1 MNPVA
6 ILLRAGC
13 LLLTLPLLC
22 APQNANSR
30 IDQLYQQGVEAA
42 KQSDF
47 AAAERAYRAGL
58 EAAQS
63 SDNKVWTARL
73 HRSLAEVREARREW
87 KDAAAEYTQALALY
101 EELGD
106 KSGANAV
113 SMSLARGWAGVSD
126 HSKSIEYANHA
137 LAGYLALSESANAAK
152 ALDIMGQEH
161 AKNSQYGDAE
171 RALTQAVSLYE
182 KLNDERGKG
191 KVLGSLADLDRRT
204 SRFNSALDNGFR
216 ALDTDEK
223 FADHQEIAKVL
234 DVLGTAFLDMGQY
247 ENARHYFE
255 RGLEERRRFGLS
267 QHLSFSYRNM
277 CAALFYSDNYAEAVD
292 YCRKSLQEG
301 MNAGNFRE
309 IAGSTLNIGI
319 SELQLGRMGDARH
332 DLEQALAI
340 SEEHA
345 YRQQEGSALYN
356 LGNLSRTAGDL
367 DKSLEYHQRALEV
380 REQDRDRRA
389 VVRSL
394 SRIGLVLEERG
405 DLQGALAAHE
415 RALAQFESIGGEISD
430 PVQYGAFRQTSV
442 GLYPHYAR
450 VLVKLGRTWDAL
462 LISERSRAVGLS
474 RMVALNGAAFLDLL
488 QHDHAETWRQ
498 ASADL
503 ARAGN
508 ALRVAM
514 ERAQVQAEPT
524 DGRTRAM
531 EAARARYFEA
541 QKRLSD
547 LRDRLFASTPALRA
561 AQNPAPPTAAQLQ
574 AMAKSSPDTLFL
586 EWMIVDDQSALVFA
600 LHAGALDAFE
610 LNHGTADLLSVS
622 NSWRDALGRAGRS
635 LSPAARRS
643 ADGKEETLAKELY
656 TVLFS
661 KLEPGLAAHKVARL
675 AIVAEGPLLDI
686 PFAALMTST
695 KARLIDQYA
704 ISNAVSLASLLRPPV
719 RSKPV
724 QSMLAVADPLGQG
737 ESRIVPP
744 SGYSYDEL
752 PDARAEARNI
762 AGMYAKSVFLAGP
775 SAREQEVKKLLPQFE
790 FLHFATHGILDA
802 HDGLNSGLLMA
813 TESADGSEDGILHAW
828 EVAELS
834 LTARLVVLSAC
845 DTGLG
850 KERQGD
856 GLLGMA
862 WSFLAAG
869 APRVVASLWRVDDA
883 ASREFM
889 TGFYKDVKTG
899 IRLDDAMRK
908 SMLAMRNGTPAPSPY
923 YWSAFQI
930 LGNAGGL

>member
-586 EWMIVDDQSALVFA
+586 EWMIGRSIRLGIRAACRCIGRVRIESR
-600 LHAGALDAFE
+600 HC
-610 LNHGTADLLSVS
+610 
-622 NSWRDALGRAGRS
+622 RPALGIEFLARRPGAGRPKSQPCRTAQRGWKRGDAGERTLHRS
-635 LSPAARRS
+635 LLEIRTWAGRAQSRAAGDRGRRAAIGHPVCGTDDFHESAAHRSVRDFERRFLGIPAAPARS
-643 ADGKEETLAKELY
+643 LQTG
-656 TVLFS
+656 
-661 KLEPGLAAHKVARL
+661 
-675 AIVAEGPLLDI
+675 AI
-686 PFAALMTST
+686 
-695 KARLIDQYA
+695 
-704 ISNAVSLASLLRPPV
+704 
-719 RSKPV
+719 
-724 QSMLAVADPLGQG
+724 
-737 ESRIVPP
+737 
-744 SGYSYDEL
+744 
-752 PDARAEARNI
+752 DAR
-762 AGMYAKSVFLAGP
+762 GSGSAGP
-775 SAREQEVKKLLPQFE
+775 RRKPDRSSFGL
-790 FLHFATHGILDA
+790 FL
-802 HDGLNSGLLMA
+802 
-813 TESADGSEDGILHAW
+813 
-828 EVAELS
+828 
-834 LTARLVVLSAC
+834 
-845 DTGLG
+845 
-850 KERQGD
+850 
-856 GLLGMA
+856 
-862 WSFLAAG
+862 
-869 APRVVASLWRVDDA
+869 
-883 ASREFM
+883 
-889 TGFYKDVKTG
+889 
-899 IRLDDAMRK
+899 
-908 SMLAMRNGTPAPSPY
+908 
-923 YWSAFQI
+923 
-930 LGNAGGL
+930 